1 MSKPSNVIKIQFI
14 NIPGICVKWWF
25 HDYDYSFINQ
35 LKPELK
41 TFSQVTSQSKHT
53 LQEKHYP
60 TGQNDSLELM
70 IANFATTKN
79 VKS

>member
-1 MSKPSNVIKIQFI
+1 M
-14 NIPGICVKWWF
+14 
-25 HDYDYSFINQ
+25 
-35 LKPELK
+35 
-41 TFSQVTSQSKHT
+41 FSQVTSQSKHT

-70 IANFATTKN
+70 MIANFATVKN